1 MNQTADQKITLLGYL
16 VMHSKKRTFQVKLI
30 I

>member
-16 VMHSKKRTFQVKLI
+16 VMRSKKRTFQVKLI